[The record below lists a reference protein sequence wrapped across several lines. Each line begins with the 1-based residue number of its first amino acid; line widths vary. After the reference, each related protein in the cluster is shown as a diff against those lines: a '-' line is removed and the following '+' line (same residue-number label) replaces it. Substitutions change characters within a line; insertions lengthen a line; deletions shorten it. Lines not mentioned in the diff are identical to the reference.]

1 MFKIAAAILVTAFV
15 GVGAAEA
22 HAKLLS
28 ARPIAASQGTAP
40 SRIEL
45 HFSEKLVPAFSGMD
59 VQMVSMPG
67 KTMKTPMKMPVK
79 TYVGPDGMTV
89 IGETAKPLSAGSYRV
104 NWHVVS
110 IDTHRVAANYMF
122 TAR

>member
-1 MFKIAAAILVTAFV
+1 MFKIAAAILVTAFA

-22 HAKLLS
+22 HPKLLS
-28 ARPIAASQGTAP
+28 ATPAASSEGASP

-59 VQMVSMPG
+59 VQMMSIPG
-67 KTMKTPMKMPVK
+67 MKMKAPMKMPVK
-79 TYVGPDGMTV
+79 TSVGPDGMAL
-89 IGETAKPLSAGSYRV
+89 IGEPEKPLSAGSYRV

-110 IDTHRVAANYMF
+110 TDTHRVEASYMF
-122 TAR
+122 AVR